1 MEPSPWLSLFCAAVR
16 QTLRVRKVSDY
27 GKNSLMIDPID
38 VVVATPY
45 GTNGMGGIDRLNDS
59 ILAEMHDR
67 PNLGVVCHPIVTR
80 GKGGLLAAQPIFAM
94 ALLRFAS
101 LVASNK
107 ADLVHIH
114 LSGRGSTYRKAMLA
128 RAARLFSKPYVLQLH
143 GTDYREF
150 WEQSHPTIRHEI
162 DQMFLHAS
170 RTIVLGDY
178 WSKVVLDR
186 LPSLKGKVIVLKNAT
201 KAASSPSRP
210 AAASE
215 PLRITFLGQ
224 LGSRKGSA
232 EFLSQPS
239 PFSRITQGGW
249 RHLPAMV
256 PSGKLGNKPTSL
268 DWRRGSIYL
277 AGWNWGARDALLQN
291 TDVLVLP
298 SRAENLPM
306 VILEAFAYGV
316 PVVSTPVGAIPE
328 VVKDGHNG
336 LLVEPGDIVALSR
349 AIGRLIDDRPL
360 RQRMGEAA
368 LIDHGR
374 YFDLSVYAEALAG
387 IWRGAVAR
395 YVPNREF
402 ANAHN

>member
-1 MEPSPWLSLFCAAVR
+1 
-16 QTLRVRKVSDY
+16 
-27 GKNSLMIDPID
+27 MIDPID

-107 ADLVHIH
+107 ADLLHIH

-232 EFLSQPS
+232 EFLSALALLKDNAGWAATLAGDGAIGEAREQADVAGLA
-239 PFSRITQGGW
+239 SRIDIPGW
-249 RHLPAMV
+249 LELR
-256 PSGKLGNKPTSL
+256 
-268 DWRRGSIYL
+268 
-277 AGWNWGARDALLQN
+277 ARDALLQN

-336 LLVEPGDIVALSR
+336 LLVEPGDVVALSH

-368 LIDHGR
+368 LIDHGK

-387 IWRGAVAR
+387 IWHGAVAR
-395 YVPNREF
+395 DVPNREF